1 MIWWFAERIWGDMNR
16 WNHSS
21 LFNKRERFLKQ
32 LIACAMLEISV
43 EDHPIISTE
52 AGYNYSAGKSLS
64 RWSTRYYPIQ
74 YSPTKI
80 KLLPTNRVRK
90 WPFKQSEF
98 LHNLTQQETLKMN
111 VNILSSEEIVTQN
124 KSSLPCLRWPF
135 MAKKSWYFLYC
146 TMAKE
151 DTKIKTDLN

>member
-52 AGYNYSAGKSLS
+52 AGYNYSAGTSLS

-74 YSPTKI
+74 YNPTKI

-146 TMAKE
+146 TMAKRGH
-151 DTKIKTDLN
+151 